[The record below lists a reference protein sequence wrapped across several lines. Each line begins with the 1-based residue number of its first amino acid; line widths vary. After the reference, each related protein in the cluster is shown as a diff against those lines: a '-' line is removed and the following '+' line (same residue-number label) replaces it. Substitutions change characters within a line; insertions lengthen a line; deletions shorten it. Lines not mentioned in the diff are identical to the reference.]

1 MEKGQKKTSKILRLA
16 SDFLGLLITFS
27 ILFSGLFLFVE
38 MNHECE
44 EEHCP
49 ICEIMAQCEKVLSGM
64 KEVCCHAGMAVIGLS
79 VFYAIL
85 TFSVWVQV
93 RPTPVSRK
101 IQLNN

>member
-1 MEKGQKKTSKILRLA
+1 MEKGQKKTSKLLRLA
-16 SDFLGLLITFS
+16 SVLLGLLIACS
-27 ILFSGLFLFVE
+27 VLFSGLFLYAD
-38 MNHECE
+38 MDHDCE

-49 ICEIMAQCEKVLSGM
+49 ICEIMAQCENVLSGM

-85 TFSVWVQV
+85 TFSMWVQV

>member
-1 MEKGQKKTSKILRLA
+1 MEKGQKKTSKLLRLA
-16 SDFLGLLITFS
+16 SVLLGLLIACS
-27 ILFSGLFLFVE
+27 VLFSRLFLYEE
-38 MNHECE
+38 MDHDCE
-44 EEHCP
+44 GEHCH

-79 VFYAIL
+79 VLYTIL
-85 TFSVWVQV
+85 SISMWVQV

>member
-1 MEKGQKKTSKILRLA
+1 MEKGQKKTSKLLRLA
-16 SDFLGLLITFS
+16 SVLLGLLIACS
-27 ILFSGLFLFVE
+27 VLFSGLFLYAE
-38 MNHECE
+38 MDHDCK

-49 ICEIMAQCEKVLSGM
+49 ICEIMAQCENVLSGM

-85 TFSVWVQV
+85 TFSMWVQV

>member
-1 MEKGQKKTSKILRLA
+1 MEKGLKKNKNLLRLT
-16 SDFLGLLITFS
+16 SGFLGLLIGFS
-27 ILFSGLFLFVE
+27 ILFSGLFLYAE

-49 ICEIMAQCEKVLSGM
+49 ICEIMAQCEKVISGM
-64 KEVCCHAGMAVIGLS
+64 KEVCCHAGLTAIGFTVLLALVALS
-79 VFYAIL
+79 M
-85 TFSVWVQV
+85 WVQV

>member
-1 MEKGQKKTSKILRLA
+1 MEKGQKRTSILLRSA
-16 SDFLGLLITFS
+16 SVLLGLLIAFS
-27 ILFSGLFLFVE
+27 LLFSGLFLYAE
-38 MNHECE
+38 MDHECE

-64 KEVCCHAGMAVIGLS
+64 KEVCCHSGLSVIGLS
-79 VFYAIL
+79 VLFAIITL
-85 TFSVWVQV
+85 SVWVQV